1 VVVVYANCKAE
12 ALAVELERRGLQA
25 AVARIA
31 AALRPGDRLI
41 VSEPKKI
48 DHDSVLRQAMTLHR
62 RALTL
67 NTELRAA
74 ERAFSED
81 ASEANFTLLAD
92 LKAQIL
98 ALDGTEAEIERESGF
113 GLPMT
118 R

>member
-1 VVVVYANCKAE
+1 
-12 ALAVELERRGLQA
+12 
-25 AVARIA
+25 
-31 AALRPGDRLI
+31 
-41 VSEPKKI
+41 
-48 DHDSVLRQAMTLHR
+48 
-62 RALTL
+62 LTL

-81 ASEANFTLLAD
+81 ASEANFTLLVD

-118 R
+118 L